1 MFFNFRIIEN
11 NNEKK
16 FFFILGIV
24 NILGGFC
31 REELIFICLLNIFFF
46 LISNNRKYLLKYYS
60 LGLIITIIPFLIFF
74 LEFVEIK
81 KIFGIALNIVDKE
94 ISSPIRST
102 YYNIENQE
110 YLNFLFILPENL
122 SRLFSEFFLIK
133 EVLILVL
140 VLYIYLIFFK
150 KKDVNLKT
158 KYLVILTVSYLLFY
172 FY

>member
-1 MFFNFRIIEN
+1 M
-11 NNEKK
+11 
-16 FFFILGIV
+16 
-24 NILGGFC
+24 
-31 REELIFICLLNIFFF
+31 
-46 LISNNRKYLLKYYS
+46 
-60 LGLIITIIPFLIFF
+60 ITIIPFLIFF

-140 VLYIYLIFFK
+140 VLYLYLIFFK
-150 KKDVNLKT
+150 KRML
-158 KYLVILTVSYLLFY
+158 I
-172 FY
+172 